1 MVKIDFIAK
10 FCLMVSCE
18 TMINWGNICLNSG
31 DEPFGSIMRFNT
43 WGGKGG
49 GAKLPTHQ
57 LLLNITQMTGAFSM
71 IHSDYSYFYRQSENS
86 YEHFIY
92 AAAAATAAATS
103 YIIHMKNVETI
114 LRFAN
119 KNSQFVD
126 K

>member
-1 MVKIDFIAK
+1 
-10 FCLMVSCE
+10 
-18 TMINWGNICLNSG
+18 MILSV
-31 DEPFGSIMRFNT
+31 
-43 WGGKGG
+43 
-49 GAKLPTHQ
+49 
-57 LLLNITQMTGAFSM
+57 
-71 IHSDYSYFYRQSENS
+71 YSYFYRQSENS

-103 YIIHMKNVETI
+103 YTIHIRNEETI